1 MNILE
6 ILKQNKDIE
15 KILNFDFIEII
26 LDYYK
31 LLIFHDK
38 QRKLNFQ
45 IQRINDC
52 YWYTEFDDNGE
63 ELCNTDIT
71 HNSACS
77 TLNEEILR
85 RLQFYYKDLLKTKTV
100 GEILYDNGVKNEK
113 ILNDYKNVILHKGDT
128 KLLKVKLLCDY
139 FIDDKNV
146 IFKDTI
152 LYLVGY
158 LVNEQKIKLT
168 DEKQKII
175 FMTINEYFN
184 LTQEAK

>member
-15 KILNFDFIEII
+15 KILNLDFIEII
-26 LDYYK
+26 LDYYR

-63 ELCNTDIT
+63 ELCSTDIT
-71 HNSACS
+71 HNSVCS

-85 RLQFYYKDLLKTKTV
+85 RLKFYYKDLLETKTIA
-100 GEILYDNGVKNEK
+100 EILRDNGVKNEK
-113 ILNDYKNVILHKGDT
+113 ILNDYKNVIIHKGAD
-128 KLLKVKLLCDY
+128 KLLEIRFICDYVINDKDFISNGSIFYLIGYCRDKKTVKLM
-139 FIDDKNV
+139 DK
-146 IFKDTI
+146 T
-152 LYLVGY
+152 
-158 LVNEQKIKLT
+158 QKYVYMTLEEFRVLT
-168 DEKQKII
+168 REVK
-175 FMTINEYFN
+175 
-184 LTQEAK
+184 

>member
-6 ILKQNKDIE
+6 ILKKNKDIE

-45 IQRINDC
+45 IQRINNC

-63 ELCNTDIT
+63 ELHSVDIT
-71 HNSACS
+71 NNCTCA
-77 TLNEEILR
+77 TLTEEILK
-85 RLQFYYKDLLKTKTV
+85 RLSYYYKDLLKTKTV

-113 ILNDYKNVILHKGDT
+113 IFNDYKNVIIHEGNN
-128 KLLKVKLLCDY
+128 KLLKIRFICDY
-139 FIDDKNV
+139 FINDKDFIPNGS
-146 IFKDTI
+146 IFCLI
-152 LYLVGY
+152 GY
-158 LVNEQKIKLT
+158 SQDKRTVKLMNKTQKYVYMTLEEFRVLT
-168 DEKQKII
+168 REI
-175 FMTINEYFN
+175 
-184 LTQEAK
+184 